1 MIQLF
6 TRHLLARRSLGRHT
20 LLNIIGQAA
29 PLIAAFFTIPLLIEG
44 LGKERYGALTLAWLL
59 TGYASIFDFGLG
71 RALTQM
77 VAQRLHHA
85 HSTDSKDIAALVATA
100 LATTVG
106 FSVLAGS
113 VLYGFTPYLVTQVFR
128 VPLALQPETQQAL
141 RLIAVFL
148 PVVIMTTATR
158 GVLEAYQQF
167 LAVNLV
173 SVPMGLLNYLAPLA
187 ILPFSNSLPIIVLGL
202 IVVRS
207 LGTLTYL
214 GLCLRRLPWSQWR
227 LVPSLIPAL
236 FRVGG
241 WMSVSNIL
249 APIMLSFDRF
259 VLAGLTSL
267 TAVTYYTTPYTV
279 INKMRIVPM
288 ALMRALFP
296 ALARQA
302 ASAQTQVATRG
313 LYRKSLLSL
322 ALVMVP
328 AVAIVVLFAK
338 PGLSLWLGADFAE
351 QSFRVA
357 QLLALGVLVHS
368 LGQPSF
374 TLIQALGRPDI
385 TAKLHLAEIP
395 LYVAYLPWLIQR
407 FGITGAAAA
416 WLIRV
421 SLSTCVL
428 TVLALWLL
436 KHPTS
441 SPEKSAE
448 NPIQEADANVS
459 VQPRTPTT
467 R

>member
-1 MIQLF
+1 MF
-6 TRHLLARRSLGRHT
+6 THRLLGRRSLGRHT
-20 LLNIIGQAA
+20 LLNIVGQAA

-77 VAQRLHHA
+77 VAQQLHHA
-85 HSTDSKDIAALVATA
+85 NSTDDNDNKDVAALVATA
-100 LATTVG
+100 LAATVG

-113 VLYGFTPYLVTQVFR
+113 VIYGLTPYLVTQVFR
-128 VPLALQPETQQAL
+128 VPLALQPETQAAL

-187 ILPFSNSLPIIVLGL
+187 ILPFSNSLPVIVLGL
-202 IVVRS
+202 IMVRT
-207 LGTLTYL
+207 LGTFTYL

-227 LVPSLIPAL
+227 LVPSLVPAL

-302 ASAQTQVATRG
+302 ASAQTKVATRG

-328 AVAIVVLFAK
+328 AVSIVMLFAK
-338 PGLSLWLGADFAE
+338 PGLSWWLGADFAD

-395 LYVAYLPWLIQR
+395 LYVVYLPWLIQR

-421 SLSTCVL
+421 SLSTIVL
-428 TVLALWLL
+428 TFLALWLL
-436 KHPTS
+436 ERPTS
-441 SPEKSAE
+441 STE
-448 NPIQEADANVS
+448 NPTKEADANVS
-459 VQPRTPTT
+459 VQSGTPTA

>member
-1 MIQLF
+1 
-6 TRHLLARRSLGRHT
+6 
-20 LLNIIGQAA
+20 
-29 PLIAAFFTIPLLIEG
+29 
-44 LGKERYGALTLAWLL
+44 
-59 TGYASIFDFGLG
+59 
-71 RALTQM
+71 
-77 VAQRLHHA
+77 
-85 HSTDSKDIAALVATA
+85 
-100 LATTVG
+100 
-106 FSVLAGS
+106 
-113 VLYGFTPYLVTQVFR
+113 
-128 VPLALQPETQQAL
+128 
-141 RLIAVFL
+141 
-148 PVVIMTTATR
+148 
-158 GVLEAYQQF
+158 
-167 LAVNLV
+167 
-173 SVPMGLLNYLAPLA
+173 
-187 ILPFSNSLPIIVLGL
+187 GL
-202 IVVRS
+202 IVVRG
-207 LGTLTYL
+207 LGTLMYL
-214 GLCLRRLPWSQWR
+214 LLCLRRLPWATWR
-227 LVPSLIPAL
+227 LVPSFIPTL

-302 ASAQTQVATRG
+302 ANAQTQKVTRG

-328 AVAIVVLFAK
+328 AVVIVVLFAK
-338 PGLSLWLGADFAE
+338 SGLSLWLGADFAE

-395 LYVAYLPWLIQR
+395 LYVVYLPWLIQR

-416 WLIRV
+416 WLVRV
-421 SLSTCVL
+421 SLSSSVL

-436 KHPTS
+436 GQPA
-441 SPEKSAE
+441 SATETPIE
-448 NPIQEADANVS
+448 NPPKEADVKEADVNVS